1 MTHRHHIQ
9 RATLE
14 HAEIVA
20 RMAASLLLEL
30 SGGARPVS
38 IADLLPTAKE
48 RLQDTASFFAYLAFD
63 DASEAVGAI
72 TVSTSAA
79 IYAAG
84 IVGTI
89 HELYVVPASR
99 SAAVG
104 AALLSRAVDVGRAF
118 GWNRLEVGAPSQ
130 ERWRRTI
137 DFYRAN
143 GFTEIGP
150 RLGRRLTT

>member
-1 MTHRHHIQ
+1 
-9 RATLE
+9 
-14 HAEIVA
+14 
-20 RMAASLLLEL
+20 
-30 SGGARPVS
+30 
-38 IADLLPTAKE
+38 
-48 RLQDTASFFAYLAFD
+48 
-63 DASEAVGAI
+63 VGVI

-89 HELYVVPASR
+89 QELYVVPALR

-104 AALLSRAVDVGRAF
+104 ATLLSTVVEVGRAS

-130 ERWRRTI
+130 ERWKRTI
-137 DFYRAN
+137 DFYEAN